1 MLKVGLKPALSMG
14 LLRSPYEL
22 SMAESRALASALA
35 LESAALCF
43 SLSER
48 SSVPPNATET
58 MQRIVSAPRTRMIE
72 N

>member
-1 MLKVGLKPALSMG
+1 
-14 LLRSPYEL
+14 
-22 SMAESRALASALA
+22 MAESSALASALA
-35 LESAALCF
+35 LDSAALCF

-72 N
+72 NWCAAVAGELNFVH